1 MSWQTLAAHLLNDQD
16 GSKVEIIANNNH
28 HKVQDCRAEMLREYF
43 KSGNVSWETVL
54 EALIKAGEIN
64 TVEKIEKYYIVS

>member
-1 MSWQTLAAHLLNDQD
+1 MSWRTLAAHLLNDQD
-16 GSKVEIIANNNH
+16 GSKVEIIAKNNH
-28 HKVQDCRAEMLREYF
+28 NKVQDCCAEMLREYF

-64 TVEKIEKYYIVS
+64 TAKKIEKILHS